1 VSRDSDNDG
10 VGDCDDITFDIASA
24 KSRFTSFD
32 SFVYDANGA
41 TLAHVEA
48 DFARLPP
55 TVSSLELSEV
65 EVEGELQSR
74 ALRSKVIQVRPD
86 AGARF
91 DDAGHAY
98 LVGGGASICLAAS
111 RTIDL
116 TDLCLGTYSR
126 KAWSCLP
133 GSVTLEESMLC
144 GTTPHFSLFALIA
157 PSALPATTTS
167 TSSATPTTFD
177 NNATPDVTAEPG
189 DSNASSRSPV
199 VPGPTTNQTTLII
212 IIVCVVGGLL
222 LCGLLIGLLVWRAQR
237 RSGARS
243 MPESGG
249 ESRMSPMGGSIQS
262 PSGVPLVD
270 SAALDTVDRQCG
282 KCNTWLTGMVVEAEG
297 VFWHLRCFTCDLCTK
312 PLKVGALER
321 VGEHVYCASCAA
333 EHSARP
339 AASSLKRGSQKNR
352 ALAGSEIYVDEDPVV
367 IVDGTSESDS
377 PADVAETTTARRSSA
392 LSTDSR
398 ASKTKGKRPGGGAK
412 VRDAEATARAKAR
425 AAAAREAARERHEE
439 KMRERQKRD
448 KAKQKQQQR
457 AKRAPEPQSDSD
469 SGRVGDSGRKSD
481 VRFSG
486 VFAALDNDGEGSDD
500 SDKIT
505 LGPKASTQ
513 AMPSSPSPVAS
524 RKY

>member
-1 VSRDSDNDG
+1 
-10 VGDCDDITFDIASA
+10 
-24 KSRFTSFD
+24 
-32 SFVYDANGA
+32 
-41 TLAHVEA
+41 
-48 DFARLPP
+48 
-55 TVSSLELSEV
+55 
-65 EVEGELQSR
+65 
-74 ALRSKVIQVRPD
+74 
-86 AGARF
+86 
-91 DDAGHAY
+91 
-98 LVGGGASICLAAS
+98 
-111 RTIDL
+111 
-116 TDLCLGTYSR
+116 
-126 KAWSCLP
+126 
-133 GSVTLEESMLC
+133 M
-144 GTTPHFSLFALIA
+144 
-157 PSALPATTTS
+157 
-167 TSSATPTTFD
+167 
-177 NNATPDVTAEPG
+177 
-189 DSNASSRSPV
+189 
-199 VPGPTTNQTTLII
+199 
-212 IIVCVVGGLL
+212 
-222 LCGLLIGLLVWRAQR
+222 CGLLIGLLVWRANR
-237 RSGARS
+237 RSGGGSGRS
-243 MPESGG
+243 MPESSG

-321 VGEHVYCASCAA
+321 VGEHVYCSSCAA

-339 AASSLKRGSQKNR
+339 AASSLKRGSNKSR

-377 PADVAETTTARRSSA
+377 PADIADSTARRSNA

-398 ASKTKGKRPGGGAK
+398 ASKTKGKRPSGGAK

-439 KMRERQKRD
+439 KVRERQKRD
-448 KAKQKQQQR
+448 KAKQKQQQQQR
-457 AKRAPEPQSDSD
+457 AKRAPERQSDSD
-469 SGRVGDSGRKSD
+469 SEQAGDSGRNSD

-486 VFAALDNDGEGSDD
+486 VFAALDNEGEGSD